1 MAAVVVA
8 NNRTEAN
15 SIFLLLITKLVT
27 NLTYLWLE
35 GTLSVIVIFQD
46 SKLITIR
53 RIAIDVYVLDEIARI
68 KPDNKDKQYH

>member
-1 MAAVVVA
+1 
-8 NNRTEAN
+8 
-15 SIFLLLITKLVT
+15 
-27 NLTYLWLE
+27 LE
-35 GTLSVIVIFQD
+35 GTLSIIVIFQD